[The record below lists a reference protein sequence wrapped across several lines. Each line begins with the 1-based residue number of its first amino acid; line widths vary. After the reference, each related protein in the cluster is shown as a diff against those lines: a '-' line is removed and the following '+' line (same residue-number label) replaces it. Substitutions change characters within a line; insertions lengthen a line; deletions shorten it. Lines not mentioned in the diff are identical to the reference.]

1 MKDKI
6 LATHPILGIITF
18 EDVIKD
24 LEIMLADSELFENVV
39 QQLLE
44 LNSMPKEDI
53 ASLFNYS
60 VIDRLKWIIDILKS
74 VL

>member
-18 EDVIKD
+18 KDIIRD
-24 LEIMLADSELFENVV
+24 LEIMLKDNIFLENIIDNI
-39 QQLLE
+39 LKE
-44 LNSMPKEDI
+44 TEMEKEDI

-60 VIDRLKWIIDILKS
+60 ITNRLKWMIDVLKS
-74 VL
+74 KN